1 MRVFLVLPD
10 QVGQSDGEV
19 HVVVY
24 VLVQVGDEDSLARRE
39 TLPVEEELQPRDTV
53 QLAGG
58 TQGRLTVKARITKE
72 NKALNLYLR
81 MHMLK

>member
-1 MRVFLVLPD
+1 M
-10 QVGQSDGEV
+10 
-19 HVVVY
+19 VVY

-58 TQGRLTVKARITKE
+58 TQGRLTVKGRITKE
-72 NKALNLYLR
+72 NKALKPSCECVCASRENIESY
-81 MHMLK
+81 

>member
-1 MRVFLVLPD
+1 M
-10 QVGQSDGEV
+10 
-19 HVVVY
+19 VVY

-58 TQGRLTVKARITKE
+58 TQGRLTVKGRITKE
-72 NKALNLYLR
+72 NKALKPLVENAYAQVERILS
-81 MHMLK
+81 HTDAHVEV